1 MRIFRRGLTST
12 EWATLAGLLF
22 KAEYS
27 VTPAKHK
34 ETERG
39 RPVPCIELQ
48 DTKKYRPRRCELR
61 RRQGKLIRLDYKA
74 EKKGNQDGERKTP
87 GTH

>member
-12 EWATLAGLLF
+12 EWATPAGLLF

-27 VTPAKHK
+27 ATPAKHK

-39 RPVPCIELQ
+39 RPVPCIDLQ
-48 DTKKYRPRRCELR
+48 DTKKAAPGGNDTES
-61 RRQGKLIRLDYKA
+61 GKA
-74 EKKGNQDGERKTP
+74 NKTKLTVP
-87 GTH
+87 QEEGAVNDP